1 MASISK
7 AAARRTRGLT
17 GLSSLA
23 FGAALM
29 PSMAFA
35 QGAGDQARSI
45 STTEMVSA
53 DDIVVTAR
61 RRDES
66 LARVPI
72 AITAIGSEDLVKRAV
87 TTDSDLQRTV
97 PGLTIRQTQ
106 GNNSLTYSLRGQS
119 ADIFSGSPSAVVTY
133 LNEVP
138 VPVGGA
144 SSFFDLQSIQVL
156 KGPQGTLFGR
166 NATGGAVLFT
176 SAKPTNSFEG
186 FGRARYGNFNR
197 VEAEGALNIPI
208 VDDKVLLRG
217 AFNVTFADGFI
228 HNLYTGE
235 DLGKIN
241 RESARLTLTI
251 KPWEGVTSTT
261 MVQYANSQ
269 GTNTGASYTYSVY
282 APGETNNGRAL
293 STGAGFLF
301 GPTLDLAFGP
311 GAWAAYLA
319 AHPKA
324 YAPGLLAYVN
334 EQRRLGPYVTNHPSG
349 AKHFGE
355 SWNITN
361 TTEIEL
367 GDHLKLRNIF
377 GLVDSF
383 TQSDQPQL
391 GAPYA
396 TILTENAS
404 KGQYG
409 NVDKLRSYSEEIQ
422 LQGDVG
428 ALEFIV
434 GAYFQRQ
441 RVRSLYPQTYF
452 DLSPNPGFPTY
463 ATNHF
468 RIKNHTD
475 ALYAQATYDLS
486 SAGLEGIKLTGGFR
500 YTREKV
506 FGLQLP
512 GSDNFG
518 SPEQSRTYED
528 PSWEAGIEYQANP
541 ELLLY
546 LKTRGSFRSGG
557 YNGTLNPVGIVAL
570 GASPFFGSETT
581 QDIEGGLKYNGRA
594 FGRIATLNLALFN
607 QWIQGVQRVEFPD
620 PDGTGPIASIAF
632 TTNVPAERVRG
643 LELESSFMP
652 VDWLHVGGQL
662 AITDAK
668 FTRNSVTLFG
678 NSFTY
683 GPVGDTPKASGTVW
697 GEVFVPTDEAMGQ
710 ISLRGEV
717 YSQTGQYFSN
727 AADTIAPRTRLP
739 GYTLVNGRLSWNGI
753 MGSQFSGAIY
763 GENLFDREYFVG
775 GMQLAVALGQNGAVV
790 GKPRTYGVELSF
802 KF

>member
-1 MASISK
+1 M
-7 AAARRTRGLT
+7 
-17 GLSSLA
+17 
-23 FGAALM
+23 
-29 PSMAFA
+29 
-35 QGAGDQARSI
+35 D
-45 STTEMVSA
+45 VSA
-53 DDIVVTAR
+53 QPGRPDEAGVRIVVTAR
-61 RRDES
+61 RRDET

-87 TTDSDLQRTV
+87 TTDADLQRTV

-138 VPVGGA
+138 TPVSGA
-144 SSFFDLQSIQVL
+144 STFFDLQSVQVL

-176 SAKPTNSFEG
+176 SARPTNNLEG
-186 FGRARYGNFNR
+186 YGRLRYGNFNR
-197 VEAEGALNIPI
+197 FEAEGALNIPI
-208 VDDKVLLRG
+208 VEDKVLLRG
-217 AFNVTFADGFI
+217 AFNLSYADGFI
-228 HNLYTGE
+228 HNLYTGD

-241 RESARLTLTI
+241 RESARLTLTLR
-251 KPWEGVTSTT
+251 PVEGVSNTT
-261 MVQYANSQ
+261 MVQYVNSQ

-293 STGAGFLF
+293 SAGAGFLF
-301 GPTLDLAFGP
+301 GPGLDLIAGP

-324 YAPGLLAYVN
+324 YAPGLLAYVD
-334 EQRRLGPYVTNHPSG
+334 EQRRLGPYVTNHPSR
-349 AKHFGE
+349 AEHFGE
-355 SWNITN
+355 QWNVTN

-367 GDHLKLRNIF
+367 GDTLKLRNIF

-396 TILTENAS
+396 TILTENAPR
-404 KGQYG
+404 GQYG
-409 NVDKLRSYSEEIQ
+409 NIDDLRSYSEEIQ
-422 LQGDVG
+422 LQGRAG

-441 RVRSLYPQTYF
+441 RVNSLYPQTYF

-463 ATNHF
+463 ATNYF

-475 ALYAQATYDLS
+475 ALYAQGSYDLTS
-486 SAGLEGIKLTGGFR
+486 LGLRGVKFTAGFR
-500 YTREKV
+500 YTRERV
-506 FGLQLP
+506 HGLQLP

-518 SPEQSRTYED
+518 SPEQRRTYED
-528 PSWEAGIEYQANP
+528 PSWEVGLEYQANP
-541 ELLLY
+541 DILVY

-557 YNGTLNPVGIVAL
+557 YNGTLDPVGITAL
-570 GASPFFGSETT
+570 GGSPFFKSETT
-581 QDIEGGLKYNGRA
+581 QDIEGGLKYNGRVL
-594 FGRIATLNLALFN
+594 GRPATFNLALFH
-607 QWIQGVQRVEFPD
+607 QWIQNVQRVEFPD
-620 PDGTGPIASIAF
+620 PDGPGPIASIAF

-643 LELESSFMP
+643 LELEASFMP
-652 VDWLHVGGQL
+652 AQWLHVGGQL

-668 FTRNSVTLFG
+668 FTRNTVNLFG
-678 NSFTY
+678 TDFSY
-683 GPVGDTPKASGTVW
+683 GPVGDTPKSSGTLW
-697 GEVFVPTDEAMGQ
+697 GELFAPVDDAIGQ
-710 ISLRGEV
+710 ISLRGEL

-753 MGSQFSGAIY
+753 MGSKVSAAVY
-763 GENLFDREYFVG
+763 GENLFDQEYFVG